1 MRLVVSFTTTPTRIH
16 KIEPMLKSI
25 LNQTRQPDF
34 IIANL
39 PNEYIRDKNELII
52 PDFIKNNEKIIV
64 NRCQDY
70 GPATKLVGVLNKKNI
85 FDKNDY
91 IITVDDDIKYQNNLL
106 EFYEKF
112 IKINN
117 NNVYGLS
124 GFDFTSNGSFN
135 WISEQKILYSCD
147 CLEGWASISYPFK
160 FLKNNILLE
169 LKVAPKYLLFSDDVL
184 ISNYFKKVTKLI
196 LIRTNDFNHHKN
208 VILGYGDE
216 KDALHNQKGDS
227 THFINYKN
235 SYNYLTSK
243 NKNNMNSSDFLKLFR
258 LLAYHKRK
266 SHRWS
271 KNRY

>member
-91 IITVDDDIKYQNNLL
+91 IITVDDDIKYQN
-106 EFYEKF
+106 
-112 IKINN
+112 
-117 NNVYGLS
+117 
-124 GFDFTSNGSFN
+124 
-135 WISEQKILYSCD
+135 
-147 CLEGWASISYPFK
+147 
-160 FLKNNILLE
+160 
-169 LKVAPKYLLFSDDVL
+169 
-184 ISNYFKKVTKLI
+184 
-196 LIRTNDFNHHKN
+196 
-208 VILGYGDE
+208 
-216 KDALHNQKGDS
+216 
-227 THFINYKN
+227 
-235 SYNYLTSK
+235 
-243 NKNNMNSSDFLKLFR
+243 
-258 LLAYHKRK
+258 
-266 SHRWS
+266 
-271 KNRY
+271 